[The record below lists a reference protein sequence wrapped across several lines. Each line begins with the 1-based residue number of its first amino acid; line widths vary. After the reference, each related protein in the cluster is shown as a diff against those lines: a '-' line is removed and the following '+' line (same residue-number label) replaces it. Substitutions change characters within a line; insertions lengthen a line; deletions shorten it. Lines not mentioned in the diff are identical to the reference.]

1 MLMQE
6 ATPELLAQWK
16 AVFQAHHDHLQPNRR
31 TGQELLAYL
40 RARYPLV
47 ERCDEEALMVVSEN
61 VQQNPPLRE
70 KLPPG
75 KPPLP
80 RAFTVAHEGAGRSL
94 YAEQDALFR
103 GRDIF
108 VGIDLESGYF
118 CVEGS
123 SLLWD
128 ELYAFRGLD
137 KADIENYYCVAE
149 YIACLERFS

>member
-6 ATPELLAQWK
+6 ATPELLAHWK
-16 AVFQAHHDHLQPNRR
+16 AVFQAHHDHLQPNRK
-31 TGQELLAYL
+31 TGPELLAYL
-40 RARYPLV
+40 RGRYPLV
-47 ERCDEEALMVVSEN
+47 ERCDAEALMTVSEN
-61 VQQNPPLRE
+61 VLQNPPLRE

-80 RAFTVAHEGAGRSL
+80 RAFTVAREGAGLLL
-94 YAEQDALFR
+94 YAAQDAVFR
-103 GRDIF
+103 GSDIF